1 MEVTTAEDI
10 RMMKDDIRVIREDT
24 DTLTQTIEIM
34 RNDVHYSPGLL
45 LNNEANLG
53 LDIGELRRDVG
64 ILREDMSDLRRE
76 VGSIVHTLDDVR
88 ETQRAMM
95 AALGRLEHQQ

>member
-1 MEVTTAEDI
+1 M
-10 RMMKDDIRVIREDT
+10 RT
-24 DTLTQTIEIM
+24 DLRFNPHILW
-34 RNDVHYSPGLL
+34 NK
-45 LNNEANLG
+45 EAKLG

-76 VGSIVHTLDDVR
+76 VGSIVHALDDVR

-95 AALGRLEHQQ
+95 AVLGRLERQQ